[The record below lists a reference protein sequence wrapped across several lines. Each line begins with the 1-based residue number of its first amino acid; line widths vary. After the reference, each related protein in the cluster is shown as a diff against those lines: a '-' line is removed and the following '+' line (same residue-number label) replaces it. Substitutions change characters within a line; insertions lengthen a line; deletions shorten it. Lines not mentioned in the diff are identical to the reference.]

1 MDLMGKRP
9 EMLLEFCNVQDS
21 PQQPKMSLVLGLRNA
36 ASNFFVLRLIF
47 KLTVDIVT
55 QKS

>member
-1 MDLMGKRP
+1 
-9 EMLLEFCNVQDS
+9 MLLEFCNVQDS